1 MESRLSPA
9 GLKSLVGHSL
19 RRTIGPVERL
29 CGIETDAAS
38 IRAIWQL
45 KEVAASVLNQRR
57 RRAYPRAGPGD
68 VELPRRRAKKI
79 LAALVRRPGDGEGRA
94 EERFVPRP
102 SAVRTGTVSSI
113 RPLSAAGRTRRSRR
127 PRRTESSELVPVRTS
142 APGSRETSALRAP
155 DGRSSA
161 V

>member
-38 IRAIWQL
+38 MRAIWQL

-68 VELPRRRAKKI
+68 VELPRRRAKKNSYG
-79 LAALVRRPGDGEGRA
+79 VGSPTGGRRGE
-94 EERFVPRP
+94 
-102 SAVRTGTVSSI
+102 S
-113 RPLSAAGRTRRSRR
+113 GRTI
-127 PRRTESSELVPVRTS
+127 
-142 APGSRETSALRAP
+142 RAP
-155 DGRSSA
+155 SVSGQNGNSFFNSSA
-161 V
+161 VGRRPYSQISKASAY